1 LSRGNMS
8 HIHVSFKTL
17 DSVPLMFT
25 TVQKMTLVRYILL
38 PLNHAD
44 SLVLIRIFLTAE
56 VIMKRRHTLND
67 FNPVDYIEL
76 RRKTAIHEAGHA
88 AAIHFGNKQK
98 KLPPVFFRII
108 INNYLCGSDDNCI
121 TKIEGGRLIH
131 TLPSSIKEACCNFS
145 VAQKYAY
152 QQAFEA
158 DIINLLVGSLAEANY
173 IAQRDNEIIS
183 PRLVPLNALHN
194 YGGASDL
201 EIINE
206 YLQCFITNEIEQEEK
221 ITELF
226 SAAFDFINE
235 WSHWYAIIALADYML
250 ENDKDIIDYEEVVA
264 VLDAHFSVV
273 RRHALYSSCRPI
285 QIGV

>member
-1 LSRGNMS
+1 
-8 HIHVSFKTL
+8 
-17 DSVPLMFT
+17 
-25 TVQKMTLVRYILL
+25 
-38 PLNHAD
+38 
-44 SLVLIRIFLTAE
+44 
-56 VIMKRRHTLND
+56 MKRRHTSND
-67 FNPVDYIEL
+67 FNTVDYIEL

-98 KLPPVFFRII
+98 QLPPVFFRII
-108 INNYLCGSDDNCI
+108 INDYSCVFDDNCT

-145 VAQKYAY
+145 TTQKYAY

-183 PRLVPLNALHN
+183 PCLVPLNALHN
-194 YGGASDL
+194 YGGSSDL

-206 YLQCFITNEIEQEEK
+206 YLQCFSGNKTHQEKK

-226 SAAFDFINE
+226 CAAFDFINE
-235 WSHWYAIIALADYML
+235 WSNWYAIIALADYIL
-250 ENDKDIIDYEEVVA
+250 ANDKNIIDYEEVVT
-264 VLDAHFSVV
+264 VLDANFSVI
-273 RRHALYSSCRPI
+273 RRCALHSSCQTI

>member
-1 LSRGNMS
+1 
-8 HIHVSFKTL
+8 
-17 DSVPLMFT
+17 
-25 TVQKMTLVRYILL
+25 
-38 PLNHAD
+38 
-44 SLVLIRIFLTAE
+44 
-56 VIMKRRHTLND
+56 MKRRHTSSD

-76 RRKTAIHEAGHA
+76 SRKTAIHEAGHA
-88 AAIHFGNKQK
+88 AAIHFGNRQKQ
-98 KLPPVFFRII
+98 LPPVFFRIV
-108 INNYLCGSDDNCI
+108 INDYLYGSDDSCI
-121 TKIEGGRLIH
+121 TKVDGGRLIH
-131 TLPSSIKEACCNFS
+131 TLPSSIKEACRNFS
-145 VAQKYAY
+145 FTQKYAY

-183 PRLVPLNALHN
+183 PSLVPLNALHN

-201 EIINE
+201 EIVNE
-206 YLQCFITNEIEQEEK
+206 YLQCFSVNQIQQEKK

-235 WSHWYAIIALADYML
+235 WSHWYAIIALADYIL
-250 ENDKDIIDYEEVVA
+250 ENDKNIIDYEEVVA

-273 RRHALYSSCRPI
+273 RRYALYSSCQAI

>member
-1 LSRGNMS
+1 MS
-8 HIHVSFKTL
+8 HIQALFKPL
-17 DSVPLMFT
+17 DSIPLMFT

-38 PLNHAD
+38 PLNNAD
-44 SLVLIRIFLTAE
+44 SVVLIRIFLNAE
-56 VIMKRRHTLND
+56 VIMKRRHTSND

-98 KLPPVFFRII
+98 QLPPVFFRIV
-108 INNYLCGSDDNCI
+108 INDYSCGSDDNCI
-121 TKIEGGRLIH
+121 TKIDGGRLIH
-131 TLPSSIKEACCNFS
+131 TLPSSIENAICNFS
-145 VAQKYAY
+145 SVQKYAY

-173 IAQRDNEIIS
+173 IAQRDNEIIN
-183 PRLVPLNALHN
+183 PRLVPLNALYN
-194 YGGASDL
+194 YGGSSDL
-201 EIINE
+201 EIVNE
-206 YLQCFITNEIEQEEK
+206 YLQCFIANEIEQEEK

-235 WSHWYAIIALADYML
+235 WSHWYAIIALADYIL
-250 ENDKDIIDYEEVVA
+250 ENDKNIIDYEEAVT

-273 RRHALYSSCRPI
+273 RRRALYSSCRPI